1 MGPAAHAAQDD
12 GVETTTP
19 PPPPAPPF
27 RRPPL
32 HRSRRHR
39 VLGGVAAGIA
49 ETYGLDVALVRVLWV
64 IAAVAWI
71 GVPAYVIAWIAI
83 PEEGSGPEPGDPVYA
98 GLPSNEIRPPGLT
111 RLFTPSPRG
120 VAFIVA
126 LVFIGAGIFVAVNQ
140 VIPWSLRTEHISA
153 PLLLIGAGVAILL
166 VRSRET
172 IDPEPLAATE
182 AIPVVQ
188 SPASDDASDEATDS
202 VPGDGDSD
210 VTTETPTSSA
220 WTQSAEWPTTPPS
233 YREIRRSLR
242 RKRPRPFLTPIAL
255 SVLLIGAGVTSFLQ
269 SIDAIDVN
277 LTVAFAIATC
287 FVGAVLVLST
297 WIGRAHGLIAVGV
310 LLACATAVSS
320 TIDVPLHGGFGDR
333 TYQPVTASELQSSY
347 QLSAGS
353 IHLDLRQLPDD
364 ATRDLRVT
372 VGFGEINVDVPS
384 TVTVDVDAKAGA
396 GNIELFGH
404 TESGWH
410 VNDKRIARAPGAGR
424 LHLDLHVGAGHIVVR
439 RWDTSNDTILG
450 GP

>member
-1 MGPAAHAAQDD
+1 
-12 GVETTTP
+12 
-19 PPPPAPPF
+19 
-27 RRPPL
+27 
-32 HRSRRHR
+32 

-83 PEEGSGPEPGDPVYA
+83 PEGDPGPNPGDPTYA
-98 GLPSNEIRPPGLT
+98 GLPANEIRPPGLT

-166 VRSRET
+166 VRSREA
-172 IDPEPLAATE
+172 IDPEPLASTE
-182 AIPVVQ
+182 TVPVTQ
-188 SPASDDASDEATDS
+188 PPAPAPGNESDANDAPLTPSDS
-202 VPGDGDSD
+202 VPEDVGTD
-210 VTTETPTSSA
+210 VTTETPTASA
-220 WTQSAEWPTTPPS
+220 WTQTEQWPTTPPS
-233 YREIRRSLR
+233 YRELRRSRR
-242 RKRPRPFLTPIAL
+242 RKRPRPFLTPVAL
-255 SVLLIGAGVTSFLQ
+255 SVLLIGAGITSFLQ

-277 LTVAFAIATC
+277 LTIAFAIATC
-287 FVGAVLVLST
+287 FVGAVLILST

-310 LLACATAVSS
+310 LLACATALSS

-333 TYQPVTASELQSSY
+333 TYQPLTASELQSSY

-353 IHLDLRQLPDD
+353 IHLDLRALPDD
-364 ATRDLRVT
+364 STKDLNVT

-410 VNDKRIARAPGAGR
+410 VEDSRIARAPGAGR

-439 RWDTSNDTILG
+439 RWDTGNETIIG